1 MLCKDLEGW
10 DGGGGV
16 GRGHRRAGMS
26 VYLQLIHIV
35 VQQNQ
40 HNIVKQLSSSS
51 K

>member
-1 MLCKDLEGW
+1 MFCEDLEGW

-16 GRGHRRAGMS
+16 GRRLRRAGIY
-26 VYLQLIHIV
+26 VYLQLIYVV

-40 HNIVKQLSSSS
+40 HNIAKQLSSSS